1 MEKINKEEL
10 NKLKP
15 EERIKKL
22 RELQRKNVKEFQ
34 EAKRLI
40 AETEGQISR
49 EEIAER
55 VKVPESREVDITK
68 LFDEVPVNVSLAEI
82 AREEVTQQNERYITE
97 ISYEVAKNALE
108 KFYEGEKIDLGAV
121 DAVGEKLQKVKYT
134 TANEDIAV
142 LAIATLQVFYKL
154 KKEQHEL

>member
-10 NKLKP
+10 QKLKP

-22 RELQRKNVKEFQ
+22 RELQRKNVREFQ
-34 EAKRLI
+34 EAKKLI

-55 VKVPESREVDITK
+55 VKVPETREVDITK

-82 AREEVTQQNERYITE
+82 AREEVTQQNERYIAE

-108 KFYEGEKIDLGAV
+108 AFYEGEKIDLEAV

-134 TANEDIAV
+134 TSNEDIAT

>member
-1 MEKINKEEL
+1 M
-10 NKLKP
+10 
-15 EERIKKL
+15 
-22 RELQRKNVKEFQ
+22 
-34 EAKRLI
+34 
-40 AETEGQISR
+40 
-49 EEIAER
+49 
-55 VKVPESREVDITK
+55 
-68 LFDEVPVNVSLAEI
+68 SLAEI

-108 KFYEGEKIDLGAV
+108 KFYEGEKIDLEAV